1 MIRSSRTLTHSFLA
15 GLVLVGGLLVGSVS
29 AEADTSAPI
38 QVPVLTR
45 LVKLF
50 FGYETRLLDAAKS
63 RDLSALN
70 ELLDD
75 DFELRAGPVPG
86 DPTPREDW
94 LRESLGDSSVAYG
107 IEQMAV
113 QDLGQ
118 AAVVSYLG
126 RRKGGN
132 NLFFVDVWVKK
143 SGHWKLAVRYLSPA
157 GSANTQLPGWAKKE
171 ATLDKR
177 Y

>member
-1 MIRSSRTLTHSFLA
+1 
-15 GLVLVGGLLVGSVS
+15 LVLVGVLLACSTS
-29 AEADTSAPI
+29 AEADTTAPNQI
-38 QVPVLTR
+38 PLLTR

-50 FGYETRLLDAAKS
+50 FGYETQLLDAAKS
-63 RDLSALN
+63 RDLPSLN
-70 ELLDD
+70 KLVDD
-75 DFELRAGPVPG
+75 DFELWAGPTPG
-86 DPTPREDW
+86 VPTPREDW
-94 LRESLGDSSVAYG
+94 LRESLNDRSEPYR

-126 RRKGGN
+126 RRKSGN
-132 NLFFVDVWVKK
+132 NLFFVDVWTKE

-157 GSANTQLPGWAKKE
+157 GSPNAQLPGWAKQEK
-171 ATLDKR
+171 TLEKR